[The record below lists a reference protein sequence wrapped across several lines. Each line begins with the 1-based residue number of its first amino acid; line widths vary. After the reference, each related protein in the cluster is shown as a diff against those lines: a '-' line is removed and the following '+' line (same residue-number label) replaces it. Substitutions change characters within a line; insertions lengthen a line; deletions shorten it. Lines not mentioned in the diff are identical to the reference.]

1 MGDDSQSLGS
11 RIFGFFTGKT
21 ATPAPAAN
29 PNDTQPADPTKHRN
43 LLQKIFGTGKD
54 KPKEETPQ

>member
-11 RIFGFFTGKT
+11 RIFGFFTGKS
-21 ATPAPAAN
+21 ATPPAPAT
-29 PNDTQPADPTKHRN
+29 DTQPADATKHRN

-54 KPKEETPQ
+54 KPKDQPPQ